1 MGVVD
6 ISMRLNEDTKKEVE
20 VINLLSTEAQLKEII
35 DNTHKFMKGSL
46 ANTMDVPVEI
56 AKRSVLI
63 DFPFMSKL

>member
-1 MGVVD
+1 
-6 ISMRLNEDTKKEVE
+6 MRLNEEIKKEVE
-20 VINLLSTEAQLKEII
+20 VINLKTSETHLKEII